1 MTTIDATVFVEAL
14 EILASIGI
22 YPREKDA
29 PQLLIV
35 DVELDV
41 KVSLDDDIDG
51 SADYEEVVAIARA
64 IPVGRHIQLVETYAH
79 ELASR
84 CLSNSRVKTVRVRV
98 RKPAAVPGANAAGVK
113 VVGHQNAPGVRTPK
127 QSRVAGAARSRD
139 VATGSSS
146 D

>member
-14 EILASIGI
+14 EILVSIGI

-127 QSRVAGAARSRD
+127 QSVSDKASRK
-139 VATGSSS
+139 TEG
-146 D
+146 